1 MPSGGL
7 LGKFINGSSF
17 QKAPASVGQGVARP
31 VGGLP
36 NPPKFESAYVNRKT
50 LIATDLLNYSSYN
63 PGNLLS
69 TQFTEVGAYTVPVQT
84 CIRFG
89 YGAVGG
95 GQEWAAGNLYWDM
108 NTSVGSTVPGTGT
121 DNDGIIRFFASNSQ
135 GTFKSFFIE
144 QTTGRLRQSTPSE
157 RLKNPEQDPPIYE
170 NSRLTMEYKPN
181 TTTTTGSGTISGTA
195 SGAEVDITQY
205 L

>member
-17 QKAPASVGQGVARP
+17 QKTPSQVGQGVARP
-31 VGGLP
+31 TGGLP
-36 NPPKFESAYVNRKT
+36 NPAKFESAYVNRKT
-50 LIATDLLNYSSYN
+50 LIATDLLTHSSGN

-84 CIRFG
+84 AIRFG

-95 GQEWAAGNLYWDM
+95 GLEWAAGNLYWDM
-108 NTSVGSTVPGTGT
+108 ELPAST

-157 RLKNPEQDPPIYE
+157 RLRNPEQDPPIYE
-170 NSRLTMEYKPN
+170 NSRLTMEYKPD
-181 TTTTTGSGTISGTA
+181 TTTTTGLGTISATA
-195 SGAEVDITQY
+195 SVAEVDITQY